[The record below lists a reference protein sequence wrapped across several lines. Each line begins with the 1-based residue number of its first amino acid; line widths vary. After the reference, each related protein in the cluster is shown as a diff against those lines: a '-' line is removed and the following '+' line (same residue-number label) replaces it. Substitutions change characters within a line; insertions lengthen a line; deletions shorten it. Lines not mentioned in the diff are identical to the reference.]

1 MKLSKKEK
9 VLSCILGMLV
19 IGIIY
24 YEGVYSVQSRKIEAK
39 KIERDKIEDEYN
51 RAITTINQMENRKS
65 EKKILNSKSDDISS
79 RFYPVINQEHIILE
93 LNKLLKDSGL
103 TGQYKFNAI
112 EVKNVESI
120 DKKVVNLK
128 KDSLSDIVNQYNQL
142 ENESTSISDNKTST
156 DEAVDKNSKQD
167 ANEQKNSENKSS
179 IQQFKCELSFKGQY
193 SQLSNFLNSLSE
205 YNRKIVVTDINI
217 AQKTLDNVTGTMN
230 LEFYAVPKLNNDL
243 EEYLNWELNNTYG
256 KNIPFSAGSA
266 GNINSDRSITSD
278 FKISVNSDTS
288 VLPTVI
294 IGKSNDS
301 LRNSYVYA
309 ESNKDENA
317 EFILSQDGDNY
328 YYKYKTANGSYPL
341 DYKGKGK
348 KFAPI
353 SENIVIDILS
363 DSRVNSDDKSGLILK
378 ITNNTDKLLKIN
390 INGDDSKN
398 PRVTIDGDGSNIS
411 INKK

>member
-9 VLSCILGMLV
+9 VLTCVLGMLV
-19 IGIIY
+19 IGVIY
-24 YEGVYSVQSRKIEAK
+24 YKGVYSVQSQKIQSK
-39 KIERDKIEDEYN
+39 KIERDNIEDEYN
-51 RAITTINQMENRKS
+51 KAMNTINQMESKKS
-65 EKKILNSKSDDISS
+65 EKKMLNAKSDDISS
-79 RFYPVINQEHIILE
+79 MFYPVISQEHIILE

-103 TGQYKFNAI
+103 KGQYKFNSI
-112 EVKNVESI
+112 EVKDVEKI
-120 DKKVVNLK
+120 DKKIITLK
-128 KDSLSDIVNQYNQL
+128 ENSLSDIVNQYNQL
-142 ENESTSISDNKTST
+142 EDGSSILNNNTNTEEPNKENNPQNTNETN
-156 DEAVDKNSKQD
+156 
-167 ANEQKNSENKSS
+167 NSENKNS

-193 SQLSNFLNSLSE
+193 SQLSDFLNLISE
-205 YNRKIVVTDINI
+205 YDRKIVVTDINI
-217 AQKTLDNVTGTMN
+217 AQKTLDNITGTMN
-230 LEFYAVPKLNNDL
+230 LEFYAVLKLNNDL
-243 EEYLNWELNNTYG
+243 EEYLNWELNNMYG
-256 KNIPFSAGSA
+256 KNVPFSAGAA
-266 GNINSDRSITSD
+266 GNMNSDRSITSD
-278 FKISVNSDTS
+278 FKIAVNSNSS

-317 EFILSQDGDNY
+317 ELILSQDGDNY
-328 YYKYKTANGSYPL
+328 YYKYKTANGSYPVN
-341 DYKGKGK
+341 YSGKGK
-348 KFAPI
+348 KFLPI
-353 SENIVIDILS
+353 SDNIVIDILS